1 MLVHVFHK
9 NRRPNP
15 QPAKPQPAK
24 PQPAKPKI
32 KSTLLNIEAKVI
44 QKKNKKQYDVIL
56 CITRIQYK
64 NRSTI

>member
-9 NRRPNP
+9 IRRLNL
-15 QPAKPQPAK
+15 QPAKF
-24 PQPAKPKI
+24 KI

-44 QKKNKKQYDVIL
+44 QKKNKKQYDVLL

-64 NRSTI
+64 NRFAI

>member
-15 QPAKPQPAK
+15 QSAK

-44 QKKNKKQYDVIL
+44 QKKTKNSTKK
-56 CITRIQYK
+56 K
-64 NRSTI
+64 